1 MFVDAPKG
9 SPAVWTMATGNSAFP
24 GFPLRQIKKGIAMP
38 PSIATRRSLH
48 PLNVIAAVAVILFC
62 TAGMAGIMGW
72 LPNSTGTTVQAL
84 DNPRLAIS
92 EQLIARQANP
102 PAPASGWCS
111 HCGNIEST
119 RGLNTGS
126 IEVRVRLDDGTL
138 RTYHL
143 AQPQWRTGE
152 RVNIINGTLV
162 AAR

>member
-1 MFVDAPKG
+1 
-9 SPAVWTMATGNSAFP
+9 
-24 GFPLRQIKKGIAMP
+24 MP

-62 TAGMAGIMGW
+62 SAGMAGIMGW
-72 LPNSTGTTVQAL
+72 LPNSTGTTVQAI

-92 EQLIARQANP
+92 EQLLAQQAKP
-102 PAPASGWCS
+102 PAVSGWCD

-126 IEVRVRLDDGTL
+126 IEVRVRLDNGSL
-138 RTYHL
+138 RVYHL
-143 AQPQWRTGE
+143 ARPQWRTGE
-152 RVNIINGTLV
+152 RVSIINGALV

>member
-1 MFVDAPKG
+1 
-9 SPAVWTMATGNSAFP
+9 
-24 GFPLRQIKKGIAMP
+24 MP
-38 PSIATRRSLH
+38 PSIATQRSLH

-62 TAGMAGIMGW
+62 SAGMAGIMGW
-72 LPNSTGTTVQAL
+72 LPNSTGTTVQAI
-84 DNPRLAIS
+84 DSPRLAIS
-92 EQLIARQANP
+92 EQLLARQGNP
-102 PAPASGWCS
+102 PAASGWCNN
-111 HCGNIEST
+111 CGNIEST

-152 RVNIINGTLV
+152 RVNIINGALV